1 MQSAVMLHSPECP
14 GRSSLDSIPVRRL
27 RTRRIQRPKRKDS
40 NQTPIYQ
47 FHNGEEA
54 RQNRCRHGRKER
66 QKCVLLS
73 DKVREKVQKGNLYF
87 FDNGPDCESEGFIR
101 FRDRKADKAGL
112 LNSEG
117 EIAIPP
123 VYNDLTNVRN
133 GLVIALMGAKK
144 NF

>member
-1 MQSAVMLHSPECP
+1 MQRHLYRPQTNVSPKHYEKNNENNHHMQSAVMLHSPECP

-73 DKVREKVQKGNLYF
+73 DKVREKKF
-87 FDNGPDCESEGFIR
+87 KRETFI
-101 FRDRKADKAGL
+101 FL
-112 LNSEG
+112 TTVL
-117 EIAIPP
+117 IARVKDLSDSGTEKRTKP
-123 VYNDLTNVRN
+123 V
-133 GLVIALMGAKK
+133 
-144 NF
+144 F